1 MTEEQ
6 IEAKKQFAGEKRTSM
21 KRRDERHDYTERRI
35 YMITLEVEGRRPI
48 FGRLVGDAFAPSG
61 SDNEPRIELSE
72 LGKAVQSEWMGIHSY
87 FPQIEVMAVQMMPDH
102 MHGILFVT
110 SKLPLHLG
118 QVISGFKAGCRKA
131 MRALEAANSRAA
143 AAKPQPTEK
152 AAKGQAKT
160 PEDRAKAPEDRAKAP
175 EGQAK
180 APEGLA
186 KAPEG
191 QAKAPESQVRLSP
204 QAAAPPLQK
213 SPLFAKG
220 YNDLILRSFEELQVW
235 QNYLRDNPRRLLI
248 KRACPEL
255 LRPFFDL
262 RIGPYTFSGI
272 GNRLLLTAPKR
283 LFVRMSRQ
291 LSEQEVENEKLR
303 YLEEARKGAVLV
315 SPCISPGEK
324 RVMRAAFD
332 AGLPTIVI
340 MENGFTT
347 MSKPHGE
354 QFYACSK
361 GLLLMLSPW
370 RHHNEKIKLTAEK
383 CQQMNL
389 MALEICKSNVQ
400 TM

>member
-1 MTEEQ
+1 M
-6 IEAKKQFAGEKRTSM
+6 
-21 KRRDERHDYTERRI
+21 
-35 YMITLEVEGRRPI
+35 
-48 FGRLVGDAFAPSG
+48 
-61 SDNEPRIELSE
+61 
-72 LGKAVQSEWMGIHSY
+72 
-87 FPQIEVMAVQMMPDH
+87 
-102 MHGILFVT
+102 
-110 SKLPLHLG
+110 
-118 QVISGFKAGCRKA
+118 
-131 MRALEAANSRAA
+131 
-143 AAKPQPTEK
+143 
-152 AAKGQAKT
+152 
-160 PEDRAKAPEDRAKAP
+160 
-175 EGQAK
+175 
-180 APEGLA
+180 
-186 KAPEG
+186 
-191 QAKAPESQVRLSP
+191 RLSP

-315 SPCISPGEK
+315 SPCVSPGEK

-389 MALEICKSNVQ
+389 MALEICKNNFQGASIR
-400 TM
+400 TCSADR